1 MRRDRYLKH
10 LAAVPMF
17 QALSQ
22 KELTLVG
29 RLAEDLKVEP
39 GEALV
44 HEGRR
49 EGEFYLIVEGRA
61 KVTRKGK
68 TVATLGPGDYFGEL
82 AVLDPGPRNATVT
95 AETPMEVLE
104 LGRREFASLLSDV
117 PTVSRKL
124 LVGMARRLHE
134 CDGRP
139 VR

>member
-29 RLAEDLKVEP
+29 RLAEDLKVGA

-49 EGEFYLIVEGRA
+49 EGEFYLIVDGRA

-68 TVATLGPGDYFGEL
+68 VLAKLGPGDFFGEL
-82 AVLDPGPRNATVT
+82 ALLDPGPRNATVT

-104 LGRREFASLLSDV
+104 LGQREFASLLGEV
-117 PTVSRKL
+117 PTISRKL
-124 LVGMARRLHE
+124 LVGMARRLHDA
-134 CDGRP
+134 DGRP

>member
-29 RLAEDLKVEP
+29 KLAEDLKVDA

-49 EGEFYLIVEGRA
+49 EGEFYLIVEGKA
-61 KVTRKGK
+61 KVTRKGR
-68 TVATLGPGDYFGEL
+68 TVANLGPGDYFGEL
-82 AVLDPGPRNATVT
+82 ALLDPGPRNATVV

-104 LGRREFASLLSDV
+104 LGQREFASLLNEV
-117 PTVSRKL
+117 PAISRKL
-124 LVGMARRLHE
+124 LVGMARRLHLS
-134 CDGRP
+134 DGRP